1 VKAPCSLLRLACATF
16 AFGWIAVTPAAG
28 QPTPSPGDSSAA
40 AHDLLVGFAREWAG
54 VGAYTA
60 TVTVFERKD
69 AQVQNMV
76 LNYSFRKPAS
86 ATALVTAGAM
96 TGSVLAWDGGT
107 TVVVK
112 LRGSGFLSL
121 FKRRLSLHD
130 PMATTIR
137 GSSIDE
143 LSFPA
148 ILAHA
153 QQEAGTLSTTPEVV
167 IDGVAVDAVT
177 LMPATV
183 DAGAGLTREVVEL
196 SPATHLPMRVL
207 GYDGQTL
214 VLSLEFTNVAVEG
227 ASAVAKR

>member
-1 VKAPCSLLRLACATF
+1 V
-16 AFGWIAVTPAAG
+16 AA
-28 QPTPSPGDSSAA
+28 Q
-40 AHDLLVGFAREWAG
+40 DLLSGFAEEWAG

-69 AQVQNMV
+69 ARVQNMV

-86 ATALVTAGAM
+86 ATALVTAGANS
-96 TGSVLAWDGGT
+96 GSILAWDGGT
-107 TVVVK
+107 TVVVQ

-153 QQEAGTLSTTPEVV
+153 QQEAGTLSTTPEAA
-167 IDGVAVDAVT
+167 IDGVATDTVT
-177 LMPATV
+177 LIPATAE
-183 DAGAGLTREVVEL
+183 AGAGLTREVVEL
-196 SPATHLPMRVL
+196 SSATHLPMRVL
-207 GYDGQTL
+207 GYDGPTL
-214 VLSLEFTNVAVEG
+214 VLSLDFSNVTVEG